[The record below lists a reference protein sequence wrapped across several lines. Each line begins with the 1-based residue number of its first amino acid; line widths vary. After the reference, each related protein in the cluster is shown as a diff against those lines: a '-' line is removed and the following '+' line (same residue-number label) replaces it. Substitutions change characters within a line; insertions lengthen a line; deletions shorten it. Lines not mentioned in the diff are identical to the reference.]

1 MKPGEDWDELR
12 FQSSRGEWAALPGS
26 DIRWAAAALLAER
39 EALAAR
45 LDAVRDLHSQTRTF
59 RHPWG
64 ETTTCH
70 HCGHERPCPTLAILD
85 NREDPR

>member
-39 EALAAR
+39 DALAAR
-45 LDAVRDLHSQTRTF
+45 LDAVRELHQRVA
-59 RHPWG
+59 P
-64 ETTTCH
+64 EVACI
-70 HCGHERPCPTLAILD
+70 HCGRRWPCPTIRALD